1 MSFHF
6 NQGGAG
12 VVEEDRERQPEQKIV
27 ITIPVSHPRPSPQP
41 PPPAQ
46 RAGEEIRGGCRYM
59 NRPSVLL
66 MSRSSSSGALLP
78 LLLPPA
84 RWNPIYI
91 ISCCKLALLL
101 EGNETNIYKSV

>member
-1 MSFHF
+1 
-6 NQGGAG
+6 
-12 VVEEDRERQPEQKIV
+12 
-27 ITIPVSHPRPSPQP
+27 
-41 PPPAQ
+41 
-46 RAGEEIRGGCRYM
+46 M